1 MQDKI
6 FVQISYD
13 RKTEFN
19 SNRKDFTKE
28 REKEKKK
35 TMLKTE
41 GYHNTVINE

>member
-19 SNRKDFTKE
+19 SNRKDFAKE
-28 REKEKKK
+28 REKENDA
-35 TMLKTE
+35 E
-41 GYHNTVINE
+41 NRGIP